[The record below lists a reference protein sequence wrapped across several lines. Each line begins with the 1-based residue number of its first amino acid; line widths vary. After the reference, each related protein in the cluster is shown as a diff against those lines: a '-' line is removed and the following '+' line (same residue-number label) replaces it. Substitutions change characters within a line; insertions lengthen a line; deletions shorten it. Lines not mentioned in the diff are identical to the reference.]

1 MARAGRRP
9 GPTETREQIIA
20 AARRAFAEQGYD
32 GATVR
37 GIAAEAGVNAALLHH
52 FFGTKQ
58 QLFVVA
64 MNFPIDPAE
73 QLPLLLSGP
82 PEQIGERVARLF
94 LALWG
99 DPAGRAPFLAMLR
112 SVASNEQA
120 ATMLRQFMVRTV
132 LARLAEARGVPPL
145 RVTAAAAQMIGLVML
160 RYVVQAPP
168 LVDATDD
175 EIVELIA
182 PVLQNYLT
190 PE

>member
-9 GPTETREQIIA
+9 GPTETREQIVD
-20 AARRAFAEQGYD
+20 AARRLFAEQGYD
-32 GATVR
+32 GATIR
-37 GIAAEAGVNAALLHH
+37 GIATEAGVNAALLHH
-52 FFGTKQ
+52 FFGSKQ
-58 QLFVVA
+58 QLFVAA
-64 MNFPIDPAE
+64 MNFPINPAA

-82 PEQIGERVARLF
+82 PDEIGERVARLF
-94 LALWG
+94 LGVWA
-99 DPAGRAPFLAMLR
+99 DPAGRAPFLALLR

-120 ATMLRQFMVRTV
+120 ATMMRQFMMRTV
-132 LARLAEARGVPPL
+132 LIRLAEERGVPRL
-145 RVTAAAAQMIGLVML
+145 RVAAAAAQMIGLVML

-182 PVLQNYLT
+182 PVLQRYLT

>member
-1 MARAGRRP
+1 M
-9 GPTETREQIIA
+9 T
-20 AARRAFAEQGYD
+20 AARRVFAEQGYD

-58 QLFVVA
+58 QLFVAA
-64 MNFPIDPAE
+64 MNLPINPAE
-73 QLPLLLSGP
+73 QLPLLLSGRSD
-82 PEQIGERVARLF
+82 EIGERVARLF
-94 LALWG
+94 LGLWG
-99 DPAGRAPFLAMLR
+99 DPRSRTPFLALLR

-120 ATMLRQFMVRTV
+120 AAMMRQFMMRTV
-132 LARLAEARGVPPL
+132 LTRIAQDRGVPPL
-145 RVTAAAAQMIGLVML
+145 RAAAAAAQMIGLVML

-175 EIVELIA
+175 EIIELIA
-182 PVLQNYLT
+182 PVLQRYLT

>member
-9 GPTETREQIIA
+9 GPTETREQILV
-20 AARRAFAEQGYD
+20 AARRLFAEQGYD

-37 GIAAEAGVNAALLHH
+37 GIATEAGVNAALPHH

-58 QLFVVA
+58 QLFVAA
-64 MNFPIDPAE
+64 MNIPINPAE

-82 PEQIGERVARLF
+82 PDTIGERVARLF
-94 LALWG
+94 LGIWA
-99 DPAGRAPFLAMLR
+99 DPAGRAPFVALLR

-120 ATMLRQFMVRTV
+120 ATMLRQFMMRAV
-132 LARLAEARGVPPL
+132 LTRLAEHRGVAPL
-145 RVTAAAAQMIGLVML
+145 RVAAAAAQMIGLVML

-182 PVLQNYLT
+182 PVLQRYLT
-190 PE
+190 PA

>member
-9 GPTETREQIIA
+9 GPNETHEQILV
-20 AARRAFAEQGYD
+20 AARRVFAEQGYD

-52 FFGTKQ
+52 FFGSKQ
-58 QLFVVA
+58 QLFVAA
-64 MNFPIDPAE
+64 MNFPINPAE

-82 PEQIGERVARLF
+82 PDEIGERVARLF
-94 LALWG
+94 LGLWA
-99 DPAGRAPFLAMLR
+99 DPAGRTPFLALLR

-120 ATMLRQFMVRTV
+120 ATMLRQFMMRTV
-132 LARLAEARGVPPL
+132 LSRLAEHRGVPPL
-145 RVTAAAAQMIGLVML
+145 RVAAAAAQMIGLVML
-160 RYVVQAPP
+160 RYVVLAPP

-175 EIVELIA
+175 EIVELIS
-182 PVLQNYLT
+182 PVLQRYLT